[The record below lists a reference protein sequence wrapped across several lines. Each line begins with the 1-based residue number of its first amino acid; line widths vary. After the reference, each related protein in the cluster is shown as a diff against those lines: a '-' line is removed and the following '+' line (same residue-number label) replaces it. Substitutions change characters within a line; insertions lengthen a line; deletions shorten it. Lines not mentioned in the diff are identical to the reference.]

1 MTINTQALT
10 VFRGDKKTWEGVVT
24 DLDGVAVDIT
34 NALIYFTV
42 RSVFPA
48 GTIPDDTDSDVLLK
62 KTVGSGITLSD
73 PSNGVFEFT
82 VAKADTN
89 ALEILSNVREYL
101 YQIGIVGSGETE
113 PNTLAAGK
121 FLVSADV
128 VRGV

>member
-89 ALEILSNVREYL
+89 ALEILSN
-101 YQIGIVGSGETE
+101 
-113 PNTLAAGK
+113 
-121 FLVSADV
+121 DV